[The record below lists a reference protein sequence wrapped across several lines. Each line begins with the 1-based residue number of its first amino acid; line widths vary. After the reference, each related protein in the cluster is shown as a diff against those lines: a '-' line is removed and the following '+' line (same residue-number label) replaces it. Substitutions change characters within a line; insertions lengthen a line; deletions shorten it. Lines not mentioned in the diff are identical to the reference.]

1 MEMEKYYNELEDIC
15 GDITNV
21 YTGLR
26 ELYKSKDV
34 KEDRAMIAD
43 WLDKVS
49 ALKDGMNDYLDNL

>member
-21 YTGLR
+21 YTGLM
-26 ELYKSKDV
+26 ELYKSEDV

-49 ALKDGMNDYLDNL
+49 ALKDEMNDYLDNL